1 MSTIPKIFISYSWT
15 TPNHEVWVL
24 NLAERLVSDG
34 IEVVF
39 DKWDL
44 KPGND
49 KYKFMESSVEST
61 DIVKVLLI
69 LDKKYSERA
78 NTRLGGVGTET
89 QIISPQI
96 YNNVEQEKF
105 IPIIAERDNDG
116 NAFIPTFLKGTVYI
130 DLSSLEQYESNYEQL
145 LRNIF
150 KRPSYSRPKL
160 GTPPSY
166 LFEEIKS
173 TVRTSSIIRTF
184 SAQIEKDPKRLNG
197 ILKDFLDEFYSDL
210 ENYRLEL
217 TSNEFLVF
225 GKEIFDNIN
234 SYTPLRNDFIEFI
247 NKLLKT
253 DLDFNFDIIINFLE
267 KMPLYLRQNGSNH
280 RYNSENFKFIIHE
293 LFLYLIAIGL
303 KNERYDFI
311 DSIMKSTYFVENR
324 SESKLEALGIE
335 VFYNYVT
342 SIEQY
347 YNEIY
352 SANFISPMADMMIK
366 RIPEKFTTENL
377 IDADLVCHYIA
388 VMCMGEWFP
397 ITYHYKDKWKSFAF
411 FDKFLSKKHFDKV
424 KMLFGVENE
433 EEFKLKLIQLK
444 ESSDLQPLR
453 HQNSFDKVTPIF
465 ERIKIDEI
473 GIVN

>member
-1 MSTIPKIFISYSWT
+1 MEKTPKIFISYSWT
-15 TPNHEVWVL
+15 TPNHEEWVL

-49 KYKFMESSVEST
+49 KYKFMESSVESS

-78 NTRLGGVGTET
+78 NARAGGVGTET

-105 IPIIAERDNDG
+105 IPLIAERDSEG

-130 DLSSLEQYESNYEQL
+130 DLSSLEHYESNYEQL

-150 KRPSYSRPKL
+150 KRPSYTRPKL
-160 GTPPSY
+160 GIAPSY
-166 LFEEIKS
+166 LFENIENTI
-173 TVRTSSIIRTF
+173 RTSTIIRNF
-184 SAQIEKDPKRLNG
+184 SAQIDKDPKRLNG

-210 ENYRLEL
+210 ENYRLEP

-225 GKEIFDNIN
+225 GKEILDNIN

-253 DLDFNFDIIINFLE
+253 GLDFDFDIIISFLE
-267 KMPLYLRQNGSNH
+267 KLPLYLNRKGSNH
-280 RYNSENFKFIIHE
+280 RYALENFKFIIHE
-293 LFLYLIAIGL
+293 LFLYLIVIGL

-311 DSIMKSTYFVENR
+311 DNVMKSTYFVENS
-324 SESKLEALGIE
+324 SESKLEPLGIE
-335 VFYNYVT
+335 VFYNYIM
-342 SIEQY
+342 SIDQY
-347 YNEIY
+347 YNETY
-352 SANFISPMADMMIK
+352 SANFISPMADFMIK
-366 RIPEKFTTENL
+366 RIPETYTKENL

-388 VMCMGEWFP
+388 VVCMGEWFP
-397 ITYHYKDKWKSFAF
+397 ITYQYKERWKSFPF
-411 FDKFLSKKHFDKV
+411 FDKFISRKHFNKV
-424 KMLFGVENE
+424 KILFGVENE
-433 EEFKLKLIQLK
+433 EELKQRLTELK
-444 ESSDLQPLR
+444 ESLELRPLR
-453 HQNSFDKVTPIF
+453 HNNTFDKVLPIF
-465 ERIKIDEI
+465 DRINSDEI
-473 GIVN
+473 GTVN

>member
-1 MSTIPKIFISYSWT
+1 MITPPKIFISYSWT
-15 TPNHEVWVL
+15 TLDHEEWVL

-49 KYKFMESSVEST
+49 KYKFMESSIESQ
-61 DIVKVLLI
+61 DIVKVLLV

-78 NTRLGGVGTET
+78 NTREGGVGTET

-105 IPIIAERDNDG
+105 IPIIAERDNEG
-116 NAFIPTFLKGTVYI
+116 NAYVPTFLKGTVYI
-130 DLSSLEQYESNYEQL
+130 DLSSIEHYESNYEQL

-150 KRPSYSRPKL
+150 KRPSYTRPKL
-160 GTPPSY
+160 GKAPSY
-166 LFEEIKS
+166 LFENIETTI
-173 TVRTSSIIRTF
+173 RTSSFIRTF
-184 SAQIEKDPKRLNG
+184 SAQIDKDPKRLNG
-197 ILKDFLDEFYSDL
+197 MLKDFLEEFYSDL
-210 ENYRLEL
+210 ENYRIEP
-217 TSNEFLVF
+217 TSNEFLIF
-225 GKEIFDNIN
+225 GKEILDNIN

-253 DLDFNFDIIINFLE
+253 DLDFDIDIIISFLE
-267 KMPLYLRQNGSNH
+267 KLPLYLNHKESNH
-280 RYNSENFKFIIHE
+280 RYASENFKFIIHE

-311 DSIMKSTYFVENR
+311 DEIMKSTYFVENR
-324 SESKLEALGIE
+324 SESKLEPLGIE
-335 VFYNYVT
+335 VFHNYIM

-352 SANFISPMADMMIK
+352 SNNFISPMADFMIK
-366 RIPEKFTTENL
+366 RIPETFTKENL

-388 VMCMGEWFP
+388 VMCMGRWFP
-397 ITYHYKDKWKSFAF
+397 ITYHYKERWKSFPF
-411 FDKFLSKKHFDKV
+411 FDKFLSRKHFNKV
-424 KMLFGVENE
+424 KLLFGVENE
-433 EEFKLKLIQLK
+433 EELKLKLTELK
-444 ESSDLQPLR
+444 ESSDFRPLR
-453 HQNSFDKVTPIF
+453 HNNTFDKVLPIF
-465 ERIKIDEI
+465 ELINIDEI
-473 GIVN
+473 GTVN